1 MKKIY
6 TVFFVLLSLQGFA
19 TAPTVPASNL
29 NFPAIDGGFFNVA
42 WTPGNGARRVIICK
56 AGSSVTFRPQNGID
70 YTDNSIFG
78 NGQHVAPGEFVI
90 YDNAFTSFFLT
101 NLSPATQYFFA
112 VFEYNGSGATTEYL
126 TSSFLIGNA
135 STSSV
140 PTTQVSNANFTN
152 ITSNSVT
159 FNWTNGNGQR
169 RLIVV
174 REGSPVNADPVNSVQ
189 YNANSAFGT
198 GVSIGTGNYPVY
210 ASSSTATSVTN
221 LKPGTTYFFS
231 FYEFNG
237 SSQPQY
243 KMPAYTNSVT
253 TRSIPTIASSNV
265 LTTKVDGKELSFS
278 WTNGNGQRRII
289 VAKQG
294 SAVTG
299 VPVNGT
305 DYAANSVFGS
315 GPTIAAG
322 EFVVYDDNFNA
333 ATISGLNPAT
343 NYFFK
348 IFEYDGPG
356 TNTLYLT
363 SSFASMNAS
372 TAVVPTVQ
380 STSVVASSIT
390 SNSLN
395 LSWAAGNGRA
405 RLVIGRK
412 NLPVS
417 FVPQDFTVYTA
428 NGNFG
433 TGQDLGN
440 GNFVLSNTP
449 DAFASIHN
457 LQPNSNYHFAIYEF
471 NGFNQPIYITT
482 AAVFN
487 ATTSGAL
494 PVKLLR
500 WEAILIDKIVK
511 LQWSSSSEIN
521 TSHFTIER
529 SSDGIRFT
537 PLATIQ
543 AAGNSQGT
551 KDYSSE
557 DKMPL
562 TGRSYY
568 RLKMVDID
576 GKIEYSVVRTVL
588 FTEKQSSFIVRNP
601 VQNMLEL
608 VTTGS
613 GKSQWQI
620 VNVSGQL
627 IKQGIIN
634 AGRTEISVTDLP
646 AGSYW
651 VRLHTDKMTQTL
663 PFIKQ

>member
-1 MKKIY
+1 MKKLY
-6 TVFFVLLSLQGFA
+6 TALFVVLSVNGFA
-19 TAPTVPASNL
+19 TTPTVPASNL

-42 WTPGNGARRVIICK
+42 WTPGNGTRRVIICK
-56 AGSSVTFRPQNGID
+56 AGSAVTFRPQNGSD
-70 YTDNSIFG
+70 YTENTTFG
-78 NGQHVAPGEFVI
+78 NGQQVAPGEFVI

-126 TSSFLIGNA
+126 TSTFLTGSA

-152 ITSNSVT
+152 ITTNSVT

-174 REGSPVNADPVNSVQ
+174 REGSPVSADPVNSVQ

-198 GVSIGTGNYPVY
+198 GVSIGTGNFPVY
-210 ASSSTATSVTN
+210 ASSSSATSVTN

-243 KMPAYTNSVT
+243 KVPAYTTSVT
-253 TRSIPTIASSNV
+253 TRSIPTIASSNMV
-265 LTTKVDGKELSFS
+265 ATKRDGKELSFS

-299 VPVNGT
+299 LPVNGT
-305 DYAANSVFGS
+305 DYAANGIFGS

-343 NYFFK
+343 SYFFK
-348 IFEYDGPG
+348 IFEYDGTG
-356 TNTLYLT
+356 SNTLYLT
-363 SSFASMNAS
+363 SSFASTNAS

-380 STSVVASSIT
+380 SMSVAASSIT

-395 LSWAAGNGRA
+395 LSWTAGNGRA

-428 NGNFG
+428 DNDFG
-433 TGQDLGN
+433 SGQDLGN
-440 GNFVLSNTP
+440 GHFVLSSTT

-457 LQPNSNYHFAIYEF
+457 LQPSSNYHFAIYEF

-482 AAVFN
+482 PAVFN
-487 ATTSGAL
+487 VTTSGAL

-500 WEAILIDKIVK
+500 WEAIPSDQMVK

-521 TSHFTIER
+521 TNHFIVER

-551 KDYSSE
+551 INYSSE

-562 TGRSYY
+562 AGRSYY

-576 GKIEYSVVRTVL
+576 GKIEYSVIRTVL
-588 FTEKQSSFIVRNP
+588 ITEKQSSFIVRNP
-601 VQNMLEL
+601 VQNILEI

-613 GKSQWQI
+613 DKSQWQI

-634 AGRTEISVTDLP
+634 AGRTEIIVTDLP

-651 VRLHTDKMTQTL
+651 VRLHADKKIQTL